1 MVRGAAAQ
9 DLDPADAARLARV
22 QVQAAQVHGVEAV
35 VDPAAQHAVDR
46 VGLLGD
52 LLVHVGVV
60 TAHVVGGGLPLH
72 GLRGGGGG
80 GATGGVGAEVVGLEG
95 GHLAV
100 VEGDDLAGVGDQR
113 GDVRGDEHLLLADA
127 QDHRGAV
134 AGDDDAV
141 GEVGV
146 HDGDAVRALDL
157 LDGLADLVLQGLGL
171 GAGDQ
176 VDDDLG
182 VGLRDEDGALGLELH
197 AQLGSVVD
205 DAVVDDG
212 DLVLGVEVRVR
223 VDVARRAVG
232 GPAGVGDAGGAGEA
246 LGDAGLQLADAT
258 LGLDH
263 LEGGGLRAVHDDAR
277 GVVPAVLKA
286 LQTLQQQRCHVTLAD
301 VTDDSAHTV

>member
-1 MVRGAAAQ
+1 MPSMRPAADEARVVRGAAAQ

-60 TAHVVGGGLPLH
+60 TAHVVRGGLPLH
-72 GLRGGGGG
+72 GLRGGGGRRAG
-80 GATGGVGAEVVGLEG
+80 GRVGAEVVGLDG

-100 VEGDDLAGVGDQR
+100 AEGDDLAGVGDQR

-127 QDHRGAV
+127 EHHGGAV

-146 HDGDAVRALDL
+146 HDGDAVGAVDDL
-157 LDGLADLVLQGLGL
+157 ERLADLLLQGVGL

-182 VGLRDEDGALGLELH
+182 VGLRDEDHAVGLELG
-197 AQLGSVVD
+197 AQLGAVVD

-212 DLVLGVEVRVR
+212 DLVLRVQVRVGVEVARGAVR
-223 VDVARRAVG
+223 
-232 GPAGVGDAGGAGEA
+232 GPAGVGDAGGAA
-246 LGDAGLQLADAT
+246 
-258 LGLDH
+258 
-263 LEGGGLRAVHDDAR
+263 
-277 GVVPAVLKA
+277 
-286 LQTLQQQRCHVTLAD
+286 
-301 VTDDSAHTV
+301 